1 MKAES
6 EVPSRL
12 KRPVVDRA
20 WAGRSPS
27 TWKMAPN
34 DVDDDDDKPLTEI
47 LRGAAGDVNP
57 SGGAG
62 PLAVIGNDGGAGAG
76 TYSRGTKRRVG
87 KSGYRGVALHNKSG
101 RYRARITSTA
111 GDGRQ
116 RALGYFETKEEAALA
131 WDVAAREIG
140 FAPELLNFPD
150 KEEEAKAEARING
163 IEELKDLHGGATL
176 ATLALGSTEDS
187 TANAL
192 AIPGAPVKEEA
203 RALIDHKD
211 VTWSH
216 KVSTANK
223 VSTGDSNQTSQDV
236 DLQVKEPKMKGVR
249 SKGQNIYEARI
260 KMRGE
265 DKRTCLGRFK
275 TLAEAADAYDA
286 KAREAGYCVNVCKNF
301 GDHVDS
307 KTLDGIGSPTGT
319 KGIRAISSEQAQNMD
334 RGVIP
339 DDLQEIFDREEAIDP
354 RSAKQKRVA
363 ENGGDVFGAF
373 LLDKPGIY
381 KFLGVFKM
389 EAHCVAALKN
399 TIPEWK
405 LKNQERERNGRGA
418 KARKK
423 QEQEALLKLEAP
435 PAGQATQAEAVTAA
449 LPAPTAINGSL
460 HDTTPWQT
468 GVL

>member
-1 MKAES
+1 
-6 EVPSRL
+6 
-12 KRPVVDRA
+12 
-20 WAGRSPS
+20 
-27 TWKMAPN
+27 MAPN

-116 RALGYFETKEEAALA
+116 RALGYFETKELAALA
-131 WDVAAREIG
+131 WDRAAREIG

-187 TANAL
+187 TANAQ
-192 AIPGAPVKEEA
+192 AIPGAPVEEEA
-203 RALIDHKD
+203 RALIVHKD

-216 KVSTANK
+216 KVSTADK
-223 VSTGDSNQTSQDV
+223 VSTGDSNQTAQDAMQTAHDA
-236 DLQVKEPKMKGVR
+236 DLEGKEPKMKGVR
-249 SKGQNIYEARI
+249 RKGQSIYEARI

-286 KAREAGYCVNVCKNF
+286 KAREAGYCVNVCKHF

-307 KTLDGIGSPTGT
+307 KTLDDIGSPTGT
-319 KGIRAISSEQAQNMD
+319 KGIRAISSERAQNMD

-339 DDLQEIFDREEAIDP
+339 DDLQEYFDREEAIDP

-405 LKNQERERNGRGA
+405 LKNQERERSGRGA

-423 QEQEALLKLEAP
+423 QEQEALLKEKKALLEAP

-460 HDTTPWQT
+460 QDTTPWQT
-468 GVL
+468 TGVL